1 MLTPFALYSL
11 KKTGAGT
18 KGSLKWSVVVFS
30 IAVVSYR
37 AILVEVMGKSEVM
50 LTEEGEQ

>member
-11 KKTGAGT
+11 KTTGAGT

-30 IAVVSYR
+30 VVSYR
-37 AILVEVMGKSEVM
+37 AILVEVMGKSEVR